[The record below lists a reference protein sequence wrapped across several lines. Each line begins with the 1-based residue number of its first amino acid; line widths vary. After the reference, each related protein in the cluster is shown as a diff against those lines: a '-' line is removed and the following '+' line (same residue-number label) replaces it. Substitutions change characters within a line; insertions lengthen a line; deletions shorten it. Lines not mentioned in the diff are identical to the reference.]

1 MSYSQIFKLIA
12 LTAGAAF
19 ASAIAPVQA
28 ATVSGGTILD
38 GAGANLVE
46 TEIGSARLFTHTWSG
61 EGTLATSASFH
72 AAADA
77 YGRTLT
83 IYNIQHHSGEV
94 LRVGGY
100 TPLRWGG
107 EFRRDTASYDLDS
120 AAFLFNL
127 DNGEVWRGTAGDTA
141 SLYRHGNYFPT
152 FGSGRGPMGARGLPS
167 SDYGTRQQSTPAG
180 QSNFPSDDDTQGPI
194 VIAGDSGSDGDDSG
208 WALFPSQVL
217 GTEVYGAE
225 DAPAIPLPAGWPLLL
240 TGIAGFG
247 ALRIRRRSAR

>member
-1 MSYSQIFKLIA
+1 MMSFQMFKLMA
-12 LTAGAAF
+12 LTAGAVF

-46 TEIGSARLFTHTWSG
+46 TEIGSASLFTHTWSG

-83 IYNIQHHSGEV
+83 IYNIQHHSSEV

-107 EFRRDTASYDLDS
+107 EFRKDTPSYDFDS
-120 AAFLFNL
+120 AAFVFNL
-127 DNGEVWRGTAGDTA
+127 DSGAARRGTAGDTA
-141 SLYRHGNYFPT
+141 SINRHSVYFPT
-152 FGSGRGPMGARGLPS
+152 FGSGLGPMSARGVL
-167 SDYGTRQQSTPAG
+167 GTNKGARQQSTPAG
-180 QSNFPSDDDTQGPI
+180 QSNFPSGDDTQGQI
-194 VIAGDSGSDGDDSG
+194 VIAGDSGNDGDDRG
-208 WALFPSQVL
+208 WASFPSQVL
-217 GTEVYGAE
+217 GIDVYGVE